1 VDDRRS
7 EVLHGIG
14 ALLAVLVLTVGAPV
28 ALALAVGW
36 PLPESVPNLE
46 DISTAARSGI
56 DETVIVKTLA
66 VLGWLVWGQI
76 ALAITVEGVARLRG
90 RPAPSVPIARGLQLA
105 ATQLLAT
112 AAVLLGS
119 LTASGANPVPLST
132 LTPIELSQPIDRQP
146 VERLPQPVLEPIA
159 AREPLDHPTTE
170 ATDTY
175 VVDRHDSWWG
185 VAESELADGRRWQEL
200 RDLNVGRT
208 MPDGHAIEPGTETLS
223 EGWVL
228 LLPTDG
234 PLRGDPSPPASSTG
248 RTVVVVEPG
257 DNLWDL
263 AEDCLEENLGRQAG
277 DREIL
282 PYWQAVIEA
291 NRDVYVEPD
300 NPSLIYPGQAIR
312 LRIGS
317 PEKPDQEAL
326 EKFRKEAVQSLMEG
340 LKSKAWR
347 VRASSRSS

>member
-1 VDDRRS
+1 MNDRRS
-7 EVLHGIG
+7 EVLRGVG
-14 ALLAVLVLTVGAPV
+14 ALLAVLILTVGAPV
-28 ALALAVGW
+28 ALALIVGW

-90 RPAPSVPIARGLQLA
+90 RPARSVPVARGLQLA

-112 AAVLLGS
+112 AAVLFGS
-119 LTASGANPVPLST
+119 LTTSGATPVPLSS
-132 LTPIELSQPIDRQP
+132 LTPIELSQPIDWRFVQ
-146 VERLPQPVLEPIA
+146 RLPSAVLEPIA
-159 AREPLDHPTTE
+159 SREPLGHPTTE

-208 MPDGHAIEPGTETLS
+208 MPDGHTIEPSTETLS

-228 LLPTDG
+228 LLPTDD
-234 PLRGDPSPPASSTG
+234 PLRGDPAPPASSTG
-248 RTVVVVEPG
+248 RTAVVVEPG

-277 DREIL
+277 NREIL

-300 NPSLIYPGQAIR
+300 NPNLIYPGQAIR
-312 LRIGS
+312 LPASAAAR
-317 PEKPDQEAL
+317 
-326 EKFRKEAVQSLMEG
+326 SL
-340 LKSKAWR
+340 
-347 VRASSRSS
+347 RSQPVPAH